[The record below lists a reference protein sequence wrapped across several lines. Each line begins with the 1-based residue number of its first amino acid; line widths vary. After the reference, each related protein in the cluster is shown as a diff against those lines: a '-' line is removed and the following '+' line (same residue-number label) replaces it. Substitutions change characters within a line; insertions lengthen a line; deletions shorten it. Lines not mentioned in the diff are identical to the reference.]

1 MNTYFLGIVFSCND
15 IHIAFGIVLVTE
27 HRHFRPMLKI
37 SWRNMGDYENSFFG
51 LACCQRF
58 VQPIKLSARIGR
70 VADWING
77 FVMVIKAGIEDN
89 ESLRYVEVKA
99 WIAEDII
106 AALLKLFRFF
116 WPAKNEENKCI
127 TKNKFIFCNA
137 VQCDFSKE
145 FCIDILWFDVEVG
158 LWANRARQSGLRNLL
173 QKRALGS
180 VYYIVV

>member
-1 MNTYFLGIVFSCND
+1 MTPKKEFYPFLYRKFHDTQVSHNVIPYLRVNTYFLGIVFSCND

-99 WIAEDII
+99 
-106 AALLKLFRFF
+106 
-116 WPAKNEENKCI
+116 
-127 TKNKFIFCNA
+127 
-137 VQCDFSKE
+137 
-145 FCIDILWFDVEVG
+145 
-158 LWANRARQSGLRNLL
+158 
-173 QKRALGS
+173 
-180 VYYIVV
+180 